1 MNLRA
6 SGRTDI
12 GRRRPKNQDRV
23 AVLPE
28 VGLFVVADGMGGH
41 LGGETA
47 SQMAVDLIAE
57 TFRRHALAGVE
68 PAQALKQALGEASAK
83 IFVRSSDE
91 PELHGM
97 GTTTTAMHVST
108 KLGKAWIAQVGDSRA
123 YLLRGGYLWQLT
135 RDHSLVQEKLRAGL
149 INREEAKADTMKNV
163 ITRSIGFEGRVE
175 IDLFEVALQADD
187 RFLLCSD
194 GLSGALDDPQIETML
209 KEAGADLPSTVE
221 RLIAEANRCGGDDNI
236 SAVVVAVS

>member
-1 MNLRA
+1 MKLSA

-28 VGLFVVADGMGGH
+28 AGLFVVADGMGGH
-41 LGGETA
+41 LGGEIA
-47 SQMAVDLIAE
+47 SQMAADLIAE
-57 TFRRHALAGVE
+57 TFGRHASSGVE
-68 PAQALKQALGEASAK
+68 PSQALKQALGEASAK

-108 KLGKAWIAQVGDSRA
+108 QQGKAWIAQVGDSRA
-123 YLLRGGYLWQLT
+123 YLLRGGHLWQLT

-175 IDLFEVALQADD
+175 IDLFEVALQPND

-194 GLSGALDDPQIETML
+194 GLSGALEDPRIETIL
-209 KEAGADLPSTVE
+209 KESGADLPGAVE
-221 RLIAEANRCGGDDNI
+221 KLIAEANRSGGDDNI
-236 SAVVVAVS
+236 SAVVVAIS